1 MLEDVVAET
10 GRTGGRE
17 ALGAVWR
24 GCEVLECGDIRTEI
38 EGKWVVVVLAND

>member
-17 ALGAVWR
+17 ALEVVWR

-38 EGKWVVVVLAND
+38 EGSGVVLLLLF